1 MKSQHEIVVATDKSH
16 DDICNVQVGGSLY
29 KAIDYVLQRSL
40 EYAPG
45 LIFKKFHSKFQ
56 HAICI
61 QHMIAYL
68 SCS

>member
-1 MKSQHEIVVATDKSH
+1 MKLEHEIMVATDKSH

-29 KAIDYVLQRSL
+29 KAIDYALQRSL

-61 QHMIAYL
+61 QHMMAHL
-68 SCS
+68 SYS